1 MPYPHSIT
9 RHKYWIYKTTRQARP
24 VKFVIIHSHH
34 TTLYESDTVHIKKPS
49 FQELLLYKMVGDPSF
64 PRPYLFIERPLTS
77 LLVRKTTSKTT
88 SFSHVWFYIQV
99 SIQSTPKN
107 LFATSAIQPIQITL
121 GARRTRESCE
131 DRKHPWFDLSLL
143 SRNMGKW

>member
-77 LLVRKTTSKTT
+77 LLVRKTTSKISTNT
-88 SFSHVWFYIQV
+88 AFRYI
-99 SIQSTPKN
+99 
-107 LFATSAIQPIQITL
+107 
-121 GARRTRESCE
+121 
-131 DRKHPWFDLSLL
+131 SLL
-143 SRNMGKW
+143 FHMSGFTYSYPYSLHQKTFLLHQPFSQFRLL